1 MEKEKDYGEKQKD
14 YVENHKELKGGV
26 DKELKGE
33 VRRIT
38 RIVERRS
45 EKN

>member
-26 DKELKGE
+26 HKELKGE
-33 VRRIT
+33 VRKIT